1 MKKTICMIPLYVWTL
16 VFTLV
21 PLAIVIYYAFISDP
35 HGDASFSLDGFRDFF
50 SNPVFA
56 EVLLRSLKIAFIST
70 LVCIL
75 LGYPAAYFLARSK
88 SRFKFVVIILM
99 LLPMWIN
106 FLIRTYSW
114 LSLLEKTGLISTLLT
129 YMGFGPVDF
138 TGTEFAVILVSVYDF
153 LPFMIMPIYI
163 TLLKLDQSHLDAAAD
178 LGANPFKVFMKIT
191 LPFSIPGILS
201 GVAMVFV
208 PSVTTFAISQ
218 TVGNGKF
225 PLIGDLIQEQY
236 MVVSNWQFGGAI
248 SIVTMAVV
256 LLLMYFIN
264 RTDSEENGGGIL
276 Q

>member
-1 MKKTICMIPLYVWTL
+1 MKKTVCMIPLYVWTL
-16 VFTLV
+16 VFILI
-21 PLAIVIYYAFISDP
+21 PLAIVIYYAFVSNP
-35 HGDASFSLDGFRDFF
+35 GADASFSLDGFREFF
-50 SNPVFA
+50 SDPVFA
-56 EVLLRSLKIAFIST
+56 DVLLKSLKIAFFST
-70 LVCIL
+70 VVCIL
-75 LGYPAAYFLARSK
+75 LGYPAAYFLARSR

-114 LSLLEKTGLISTLLT
+114 LSLLEKTGLISMLLT
-129 YMGFGPVDF
+129 HLGFAAVDF
-138 TGTEFAVILVSVYDF
+138 TGTEAAVILVSVYDF

-178 LGANPFKVFMKIT
+178 LGANPARVFFKIT

-218 TVGNGKF
+218 TVGNGKIR
-225 PLIGDLIQEQY
+225 LIGDLIQDQY
-236 MVVSNWQFGGAI
+236 MTVGNWQFGGAI
-248 SIVTMAVV
+248 SVVTMAVV

-264 RTDSEENGGGIL
+264 RTDSEEDGGGIL
-276 Q
+276 K